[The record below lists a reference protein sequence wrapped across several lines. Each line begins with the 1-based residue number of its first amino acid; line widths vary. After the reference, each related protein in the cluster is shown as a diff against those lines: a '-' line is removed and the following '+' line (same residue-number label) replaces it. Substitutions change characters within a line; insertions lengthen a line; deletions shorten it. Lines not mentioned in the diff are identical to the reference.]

1 MIWLFLLV
9 GAVLVVTVGFVAVG
23 SAVGRLERSASP
35 AVFEV
40 DDAVDWVAERL
51 PEEAATVLRR
61 DEVVEVVGWWLEFV
75 ADAGLS
81 TEYGQELGEE
91 ALRSTDGDTV
101 ADLDAAVDHVVAR
114 SLDRPDPLDEVAV
127 VVVLDLLVTYLG
139 EVGVI
144 GGRAGERE

>member
-1 MIWLFLLV
+1 MIWLFSLV
-9 GAVLVVTVGFVAVG
+9 GVILVVAVGFVAVG

-51 PEEAATVLRR
+51 PGEAAEVLRR
-61 DEVVEVVGWWLEFV
+61 DEVVELVVWWLEFV
-75 ADAGLS
+75 AGAGLA

-91 ALRSTDGDTV
+91 ALCPTDGTTV
-101 ADLDAAVDHVVAR
+101 ADLDAAIDYVGAR
-114 SLDRPDPLDEVAV
+114 SLDRSEPLDELAV
-127 VVVLDLLVTYLG
+127 VVVLDLLVTYLV

-144 GGRAGERE
+144 GGRAGEQE

>member
-9 GAVLVVTVGFVAVG
+9 GAALVVAVGFVAVG

-35 AVFEV
+35 VVFEV

-91 ALRSTDGDTV
+91 ALRPTDGDTV
-101 ADLDAAVDHVVAR
+101 VDLDTAVDHVVAR
-114 SLDRPDPLDEVAV
+114 SLDRSEPLDEVAV

>member
-1 MIWLFLLV
+1 M
-9 GAVLVVTVGFVAVG
+9 VTIGFVAVG
-23 SAVGRLERSASP
+23 AAVGRLERAAAP

-40 DDAVDWVAERL
+40 DDAVDWVTERR
-51 PEEAATVLRR
+51 PEEAAPKLRR

-81 TEYGQELGEE
+81 TEHGQELGEE
-91 ALRSTDGDTV
+91 ALRPTDGDTV

-114 SLDRPDPLDEVAV
+114 SLDRAEPLDEVAV

-139 EVGVI
+139 EVGAI

>member
-1 MIWLFLLV
+1 MIGPVIWLFLLV
-9 GAVLVVTVGFVAVG
+9 GAALVVAVGFVAVG

-35 AVFEV
+35 VVFEV

-81 TEYGQELGEE
+81 TEHGQELGEE
-91 ALRSTDGDTV
+91 ALRPTDGDTV
-101 ADLDAAVDHVVAR
+101 AGYKHR
-114 SLDRPDPLDEVAV
+114 R
-127 VVVLDLLVTYLG
+127 
-139 EVGVI
+139 
-144 GGRAGERE
+144 

>member
-1 MIWLFLLV
+1 
-9 GAVLVVTVGFVAVG
+9 
-23 SAVGRLERSASP
+23 
-35 AVFEV
+35 VFEV

-61 DEVVEVVGWWLEFV
+61 DEVVEVVGWWLDFV

-81 TEYGQELGEE
+81 TEHGQELGEE
-91 ALRSTDGDTV
+91 ALRPTDGDTV

-114 SLDRPDPLDEVAV
+114 SLNRPEPLDEVAV
-127 VVVLDLLVTYLG
+127 VVVLDLLVTYLS

>member
-9 GAVLVVTVGFVAVG
+9 GAALVVTVGFVAVG
-23 SAVGRLERSASP
+23 SAVGGLERFASP

-51 PEEAATVLRR
+51 PEEAATALRR

-91 ALRSTDGDTV
+91 ALRPTDGDTV
-101 ADLDAAVDHVVAR
+101 ADLDAAVDYVVAR
-114 SLDRPDPLDEVAV
+114 SLDRPEPLDEVAV